1 MLSLKL
7 VHLIEKHSDQLAQGL
22 CEKLRRAEKTKHF
35 LQVPGDELEVGAFDV
50 YRHLGEWLLTKTETD
65 IELRYKDI
73 GARRAAQGVPLDEWV
88 WAIILTKEHLWGFL
102 QRESLLDRAFE
113 VYGELELL
121 RMLDQFFDRAIYYGL
136 LGYQQHHATLREAA

>member
-7 VHLIEKHSDQLAQGL
+7 VQLIEKHSDQLAQGL

-35 LQVPGDELEVGAFDV
+35 LQVPGDELEAGASDV

-121 RMLDQFFDRAIYYGL
+121 RLLDQFFDRAIYYGL
-136 LGYQQHHATLREAA
+136 MGYQQYHATQRKAA